1 MTWCQSCLFLTTW
14 ETVIITLR
22 VNDWRSESAR
32 NGIYNSCNVF
42 DISMH
47 FWAVSIVLFTPT
59 IDGSTFL
66 KSSSTC
72 LLLLHLCRDRGKG
85 VVGNCR
91 EACVGMKGAGIGRQ
105 AAVGQA
111 VVAQALEAKGRDG
124 VVGQGG
130 GCRMVLVVGGD
141 SVVEKWR
148 CHRVCGVAVRG
159 VGHTVVA
166 VGCWVWVE
174 YGQDKWYE
182 LNTRCWTTI

>member
-1 MTWCQSCLFLTTW
+1 
-14 ETVIITLR
+14 
-22 VNDWRSESAR
+22 
-32 NGIYNSCNVF
+32 
-42 DISMH
+42 MH

-111 VVAQALEAKGRDG
+111 VVGQALEAKGRDG

-130 GCRMVLVVGGD
+130 GSHCPMGVSTRPAWHSEFYAWLFLLWPRLIQNSCWINLKGGAFWENLS
-141 SVVEKWR
+141 SVVTSLDSWKTNWEIKKEPFYWLSEVLLWILWPQLKYWFQSR
-148 CHRVCGVAVRG
+148 HF
-159 VGHTVVA
+159 
-166 VGCWVWVE
+166 
-174 YGQDKWYE
+174 
-182 LNTRCWTTI
+182 